1 MHYLIGILT
10 QGETKQEAHGN
21 ALAFADELGVVLDER
36 TGECLEVQRV
46 RHAEGAIKPETE
58 RMRGELGVEASCQ
71 AQEAVGVVGFDVQLE
86 RQLAVD
92 CLDQLAQTRM
102 QVAVSLR
109 RLGAVVAARDG
120 QQADVAVGRAGRP
133 RPPG

>member
-58 RMRGELGVEASCQ
+58 RMRGELGVEARG
-71 AQEAVGVVGFDVQLE
+71 EARNIGGW
-86 RQLAVD
+86 
-92 CLDQLAQTRM
+92 
-102 QVAVSLR
+102 
-109 RLGAVVAARDG
+109 G
-120 QQADVAVGRAGRP
+120 VGRWDRNRTCNLRFRILFA
-133 RPPG
+133 